1 MKFLAHGGKWVRIS
15 DKVGLKI
22 HRDSTNKAEYLA
34 ELLESLKTLL
44 LAINQGDWDQVCEN
58 SEYFLNTFEIA
69 QKPDFLST
77 INSGDLNK
85 IRQILTMLDSAVE
98 QCSVRKEEIAPL
110 LKALITAKDT
120 SETR

>member
-1 MKFLAHGGKWVRIS
+1 M
-15 DKVGLKI
+15 
-22 HRDSTNKAEYLA
+22 A